1 MKITF
6 DLRKKYWLRKS
17 AKTYVTQ
24 SYNSG
29 SI

>member
-6 DLRKKYWLRKS
+6 DLRKKYWLRKF

-24 SYNSG
+24 NSG